1 MVTSLL
7 LLLFEAGSPN
17 TVKLYTLSSLLFD
30 IYFHLRD
37 NEKHLNTQRH
47 NKSNSKGKIMSPIII
62 EDNVPV
68 PARVQDRVR
77 LPKLP
82 LDDMTAGQSFK
93 LEIADGNLDKTLNA
107 LRMKVQRY
115 QKSHSGA
122 KFSVIT
128 EDSYTIRVFCRAS
141 NQ

>member
-7 LLLFEAGSPN
+7 LLLFEAGSPS

-30 IYFHLRD
+30 IFFMYGLSY
-37 NEKHLNTQRH
+37 KHSTTYRVKPKEE
-47 NKSNSKGKIMSPIII
+47 NKMSPIII

-68 PARVQDRVR
+68 PARVQDRVP

-93 LEIADGNLDKTLNA
+93 LEITDGDLDKTLNA

-128 EDSYTIRVFCRAS
+128 ENPDTIRVFCRAS

>member
-1 MVTSLL
+1 MYELSYKHST
-7 LLLFEAGSPN
+7 
-17 TVKLYTLSSLLFD
+17 TYRVKPKEE
-30 IYFHLRD
+30 
-37 NEKHLNTQRH
+37 NE
-47 NKSNSKGKIMSPIII
+47 MSPIII
-62 EDNVPV
+62 EDNVPI
-68 PARVQDRVR
+68 PARVQDRVP

-115 QKSHSGA
+115 QKSNMGA

-128 EDSYTIRVFCRAS
+128 ESPDTIRVFCRAS
-141 NQ
+141 N